1 MGEELDGWAWFRAGL
16 FGWAWRGMGTARSSA
31 MVDKMEVQKDRRC
44 LMGLREGQKQQ
55 EKAEELMD

>member
-1 MGEELDGWAWFRAGL
+1 
-16 FGWAWRGMGTARSSA
+16 

-44 LMGLREGQKQQ
+44 WMGLREGQKQQ